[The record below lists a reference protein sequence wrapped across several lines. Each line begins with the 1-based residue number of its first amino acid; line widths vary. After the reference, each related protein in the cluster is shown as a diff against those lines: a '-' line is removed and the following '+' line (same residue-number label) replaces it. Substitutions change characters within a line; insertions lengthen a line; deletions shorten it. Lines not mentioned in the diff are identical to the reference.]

1 MKEEIQVIDN
11 NIKIFPIK
19 YLLEN
24 EISEN
29 DIDSLLDNK
38 CKNLLYSIIIGMFR
52 FIKSKKS
59 NEEIISLIHN
69 NETWMDDY
77 QWSKDQ
83 YYQYENILTKIIKK
97 IYSYGDIKA
106 LSIAQWYI
114 TLFGFKLKN
123 QKKKQIIKKG

>member
-83 YYQYENILTKIIKK
+83 YHQYENILTKIIKK

-114 TLFGFKLKN
+114 TLFGFKLKT
-123 QKKKQIIKKG
+123 QKKNK

>member
-1 MKEEIQVIDN
+1 MKEEIQIIDN

-83 YYQYENILTKIIKK
+83 YHQYENILTKIIKK

-114 TLFGFKLKN
+114 TLFGFKLKT
-123 QKKKQIIKKG
+123 QKKNK